1 MFFSKLVL
9 EPNVWIL
16 KSKVTIWAGLFRYP
30 PSPVLTL
37 RILAKHLKTKIHKS
51 ILVFDT
57 IGGDPHVNSTICEKL
72 SLRARAFA
80 RKKKSLAESS
90 TLQTVISATKIVHSL
105 I

>member
-9 EPNVWIL
+9 EPNEWIL
-16 KSKVTIWAGLFRYP
+16 KSKVTIWVVLFRYP

-57 IGGDPHVNSTICEKL
+57 TGGDPHVNSTICEKL
-72 SLRARAFA
+72 LAARTSF
-80 RKKKSLAESS
+80 RKEKEIFS
-90 TLQTVISATKIVHSL
+90 
-105 I
+105 